1 MSYGVS
7 ISAADVNWQ
16 IEALKVFPEIANKHF
31 YPAMHR
37 AARDLKAEI
46 QPNVPVATGRAVSA
60 LKSQVSG
67 KGLNIQARVGWFGK
81 DMPWYVN
88 IIEYGAKA
96 HEQGY
101 IPALGVKIR
110 IHPGFPA
117 FKFMETA
124 FQRSAGNINSEL
136 DAASLNVVADLAVK

>member
-16 IEALKVFPEIANKHF
+16 IEALKVMPEIANKHF

-37 AARDLKAEI
+37 AARGLKAEI
-46 QPNVPVATGRAVSA
+46 QPNVPVATGRAVAA

-67 KGLNIQARVGWFGK
+67 KGLNIQARVGWFGQNV
-81 DMPWYVN
+81 PWYVN
-88 IIEYGAKA
+88 ILEYGAKS

-101 IPALGVKIR
+101 IPALGLQIR
-110 IHPGFPA
+110 IHPGIPA
-117 FKFMETA
+117 LKFMESA
-124 FQRSAGNINSEL
+124 FERSQSNINSEL
-136 DAASLNVVADLAVK
+136 DLAVFNVVADLAVK